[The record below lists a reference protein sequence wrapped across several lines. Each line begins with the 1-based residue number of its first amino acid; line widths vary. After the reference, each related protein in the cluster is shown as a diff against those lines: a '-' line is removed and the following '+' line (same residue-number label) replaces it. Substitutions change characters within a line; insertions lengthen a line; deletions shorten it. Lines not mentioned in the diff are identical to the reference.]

1 MHDPSVHSTS
11 SGVRLGVLE
20 RGPSR
25 ALVFAPYL
33 MHMIEQVIGHTFD
46 YDKIHK
52 ALKIV
57 ADLPEIGVPP
67 AGPGEAAVAEA
78 DAPRLLLDLSL
89 SLLGLHYQMRQPVS
103 LRLRSSSRPGTTGSL
118 LSSFS
123 VSGRLN
129 SSRFRSRHTS
139 LKW

>member
-1 MHDPSVHSTS
+1 M
-11 SGVRLGVLE
+11 E

-57 ADLPEIGVPP
+57 VDLPEIGVPP
-67 AGPGEAAVAEA
+67 TGLGEVAAVEA
-78 DAPRLLLDLSL
+78 DAP
-89 SLLGLHYQMRQPVS
+89 
-103 LRLRSSSRPGTTGSL
+103 TG
-118 LSSFS
+118 
-123 VSGRLN
+123 VKGPN
-129 SSRFRSRHTS
+129 G
-139 LKW
+139 